1 MDRLWITGVQTDAVG
16 RTRAAR
22 PRWRCW
28 CWWPGRMWNRP
39 RARTGATG
47 GGASPGGVA
56 PDRVISTVDPE
67 ARHTRKSPSQR
78 KDGYRAHV
86 VAEPDTGLITDET
99 LTMAAGADNADAA
112 VAASFLTTTTG
123 EQAATEDATED
134 APEDATTGEPRSSG
148 EWQPVLETMQ
158 LTRCGRCLRQGMVRF
173 SLAGVLMFCHRAVQ
187 AGPSPDGWC
196 GCWCL
201 GDGGWLGLGCC
212 GSCRCH
218 GGCF

>member
-1 MDRLWITGVQTDAVG
+1 MDHRRPDRRCWEDESSEAALALLVLVAGQDVEPAEGSDG
-16 RTRAAR
+16 RDG
-22 PRWRCW
+22 RWRL
-28 CWWPGRMWNRP
+28 
-39 RARTGATG
+39 ARR
-47 GGASPGGVA
+47 VA